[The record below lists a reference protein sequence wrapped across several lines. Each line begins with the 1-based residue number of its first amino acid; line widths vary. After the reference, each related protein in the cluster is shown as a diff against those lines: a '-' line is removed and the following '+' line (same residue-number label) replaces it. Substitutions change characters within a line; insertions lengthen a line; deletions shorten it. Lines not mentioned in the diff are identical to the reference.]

1 MSPRDSLLH
10 DLAEVTIRRVSV
22 SSMDNNAYL
31 ITHKR
36 SGAQV
41 LIDAADDAPALRGLL
56 QDASS
61 DAAVTP
67 HLELIATT
75 HQHWDHVR
83 ALRELAEETGVRTA
97 CGADDVEGIRQATG
111 VEADVVLDHGDI
123 GNFEGFSLKAI
134 HLRGHTPGSIAYVYE
149 DPSGPSHVF
158 SGDSLFPGGLGNTEG
173 DPVRFDSLHEDV
185 SERLFGQYADDSLVH
200 PGHGQGTTLG
210 AERPQLAQ
218 WKQRGW

>member
-1 MSPRDSLLH
+1 MSPENSLLH

-36 SGAQV
+36 TGAQV
-41 LIDAADDAPALRGLL
+41 LIDAADEAAALRGLI
-56 QDASS
+56 QDAAA
-61 DAAVTP
+61 DASVAP

-83 ALRELAEETGVRTA
+83 ALRELADETGARTA
-97 CGADDVEGIRQATG
+97 CGAEDTEGIRAATG
-111 VEADVVLDHGDI
+111 VEADVILGQGDI
-123 GNFEGFSLKAI
+123 GNFEGFDLRAV
-134 HLRGHTPGSIAYVYE
+134 HLRGHTPGSIAYIYE
-149 DPSGPSHVF
+149 DPSGPTHIF

-173 DPVRFDSLHEDV
+173 DTDRFASLYEDV
-185 SERLFGQYADDSLVH
+185 SERLFGQYPDDSFVH

-210 AERPQLAQ
+210 AERPQLPE